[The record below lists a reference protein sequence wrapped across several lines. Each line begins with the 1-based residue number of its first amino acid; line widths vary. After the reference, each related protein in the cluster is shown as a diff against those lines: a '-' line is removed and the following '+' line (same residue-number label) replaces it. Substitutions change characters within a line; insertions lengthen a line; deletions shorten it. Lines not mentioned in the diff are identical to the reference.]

1 MTLTVLQVVLH
12 TFPNSLLNF
21 FARFCLFL
29 QICPAVVRSSP
40 FMLSIC
46 LCQLVKRIN
55 SMLLQML
62 MGGGGSFSAGGPGK
76 GMYSRLCMLQSLFSF
91 ISICTCFF
99 FFCSVLRCSYKIL
112 A

>member
-1 MTLTVLQVVLH
+1 MTLTVLQVLLH
-12 TFPNSLLNF
+12 TFPNSLLKILPD
-21 FARFCLFL
+21 CLFL
-29 QICPAVVRSSP
+29 QICAAVVRSSA

-46 LCQLVKRIN
+46 LYQLVKRIN

-91 ISICTCFF
+91 ISIYTCFF
-99 FFCSVLRCSYKIL
+99 FFCSVLRCSFKIL